1 MHIHEKM
8 IKPVMETKYLTV
20 ENAARYRS
28 IIRLFYLNFVINSQI
43 LWGDYDTVPSLAIY
57 QLVRPENARYVTV
70 IPYVWN
76 GRVRSM
82 AMDPEEK
89 TEGAGKER

>member
-28 IIRLFYLNFVINSQI
+28 IIRLFYLNFVIDP
-43 LWGDYDTVPSLAIY
+43 L
-57 QLVRPENARYVTV
+57 
-70 IPYVWN
+70 
-76 GRVRSM
+76 GRL
-82 AMDPEEK
+82 
-89 TEGAGKER
+89 

>member
-76 GRVRSM
+76 GRVRSL

>member
-43 LWGDYDTVPSLAIY
+43 LWGDYDTVPSRAIY

-76 GRVRSM
+76 GRVRSL

>member
-76 GRVRSM
+76 GRVRSL

-89 TEGAGKER
+89 TEGAGK

>member
-76 GRVRSM
+76 GRVRSLS
-82 AMDPEEK
+82 MDPEEK